1 MKRVFKIGLM
11 LLFTIAFMFVVAPS
25 KAMPLDRDVGMM
37 FFMPENQINVDV
49 VTPTIQATTFNCD
62 RWLEYKTIKSTDLTM
77 TCNPDLMINSILCGY
92 FVENMTTQI
101 TSGNQTNE
109 VDNFSIGDVAVNLG
123 LRSASLTTTLNSKIK
138 LAAYAINNYQPG
150 VNTRLDI
157 GERVVCTNFQN
168 I

>member
-62 RWLEYKTIKSTDLTM
+62 RWLEYKIIKNTDLTM

-92 FVENMTTQI
+92 FVQNVTIQI
-101 TSGNQTNE
+101 ISGNQIN
-109 VDNFSIGDVAVNLG
+109 DRQI
-123 LRSASLTTTLNSKIK
+123 ASKRPANH
-138 LAAYAINNYQPG
+138 QRG

>member
-1 MKRVFKIGLM
+1 
-11 LLFTIAFMFVVAPS
+11 
-25 KAMPLDRDVGMM
+25 
-37 FFMPENQINVDV
+37 
-49 VTPTIQATTFNCD
+49 
-62 RWLEYKTIKSTDLTM
+62 M